1 MVAAVLSEVEGSDCA
16 KHMSNPGKSLG
27 VQRSLFVYQSQSKAC
42 GYPQKLGPYNLFMSF
57 PKRLV
62 VGISGASGASIG
74 IRLLEVLKD
83 SEIETHLVLSNAA
96 RLTIL
101 SETPFKVEQVEVL
114 ANVVHSNKDI
124 GATIAS
130 GSFKTL
136 GMVIAPC
143 SVKTI
148 SSIAHGITDDLIA
161 RAADVNL
168 KEGRPVLAIFR
179 EAPLH
184 VGHLRT
190 LTQFAEMGG
199 IVFPPMPAFYANLQ
213 SIDDMVTQIV
223 GRVLDRMGIDNELVK
238 RWQGLK

>member
-1 MVAAVLSEVEGSDCA
+1 
-16 KHMSNPGKSLG
+16 MSSI
-27 VQRSLFVYQSQSKAC
+27 Q
-42 GYPQKLGPYNLFMSF
+42 
-57 PKRLV
+57 RLV

-74 IRLLEVLKD
+74 IRLLEILKD
-83 SEIETHLVLSNAA
+83 ADIETHLVLSNAA

-101 SETPFKVEQVEVL
+101 SETPFKVEQVEAL
-114 ANVVHSNKDI
+114 ASTVHSNKDI

-168 KEGRPVLAIFR
+168 KEGRPVVAIFR

-238 RWQGLK
+238 RWQGLRSTHL

>member
-1 MVAAVLSEVEGSDCA
+1 MTYS
-16 KHMSNPGKSLG
+16 
-27 VQRSLFVYQSQSKAC
+27 
-42 GYPQKLGPYNLFMSF
+42 
-57 PKRLV
+57 KRLV
-62 VGISGASGASIG
+62 VGISGASGAIIG
-74 IRLLEVLKD
+74 IRMLEVLKGSD
-83 SEIETHLVLSNAA
+83 TETHLVLSNAA

-101 SETPFKVEQVEVL
+101 SETPFKVEQVEAL
-114 ANVVHSNKDI
+114 ANVVHANKDI

-130 GSFKTL
+130 GSFKTV

-199 IVFPPMPAFYANLQ
+199 IVFPPMPAFYTHLQ

-238 RWQGLK
+238 RWQGLRANT

>member
-1 MVAAVLSEVEGSDCA
+1 
-16 KHMSNPGKSLG
+16 MSS
-27 VQRSLFVYQSQSKAC
+27 
-42 GYPQKLGPYNLFMSF
+42 

-62 VGISGASGASIG
+62 IGISGASGAIIG

-83 SEIETHLVLSNAA
+83 SDIETHLVLSNAA

-101 SETPFKVEQVEVL
+101 SETPFKVEQVEAL
-114 ANVVHSNKDI
+114 ASIVHANKDI

-130 GSFKTL
+130 GSFKTA

-148 SSIAHGITDDLIA
+148 SAIAHGITDDLIA

-168 KEGRPVLAIFR
+168 KEGRPVLAVFR

-184 VGHLRT
+184 IGHLRT

-213 SIDDMVTQIV
+213 SIDDLVTQIV
-223 GRVLDRMGIDNELVK
+223 GRVLDRMNIDNELVK
-238 RWQGLK
+238 RWQGLRGY

>member
-1 MVAAVLSEVEGSDCA
+1 
-16 KHMSNPGKSLG
+16 MSST
-27 VQRSLFVYQSQSKAC
+27 Q
-42 GYPQKLGPYNLFMSF
+42 
-57 PKRLV
+57 RLV
-62 VGISGASGASIG
+62 VGISGASGAIIG

-83 SEIETHLVLSNAA
+83 ADIETHLVLSNAA

-101 SETPFKVEQVEVL
+101 SETLFKVEQVEAL
-114 ANVVHSNKDI
+114 ASVVHSNKDI

-168 KEGRPVLAIFR
+168 KEGRPVVAIFR

-184 VGHLRT
+184 IGHLRT
-190 LTQFAEMGG
+190 LMQFAEMGG

-238 RWQGLK
+238 RWQGLRRGD